1 MNLAVFRCCPT
12 NILLKQYETSTNA
25 VLQMLGVHFVDIKE
39 FNCCGYPLKNINF
52 KAYVL
57 SSARNLALAEARESD
72 ILTFCNCCFGS
83 LRHAQNLM
91 QKNPS
96 LKKEMNT
103 ILREEGLNYNGN
115 VKVQHLLEFLF
126 KDIGLETIQNKM
138 IGTFS
143 SELKIA
149 THYGCHL
156 LRPSQILNFDSPI
169 SPRIFDQLV
178 EITGAESIA
187 WPTKRDCCGSPLW
200 GVQDDLSMDL
210 TKKKLMGAM
219 QVRADYLCVACVY
232 CQLQFDRVQK
242 KIQLKGNAHQI
253 IPSLLYTQL
262 LGLCLGVDHKL
273 LGIDQHS
280 LETTGVIDFL
290 SLKN

>member
-12 NILLKQYETSTNA
+12 NTLLKQYETSTNA
-25 VLQMLGVHFVDIKE
+25 VLQALDVHFIDIKE

-57 SSARNLALAEARESD
+57 SSARNLALAEDRGSD

-91 QKNPS
+91 QENPALKNEVNAI
-96 LKKEMNT
+96 LKED
-103 ILREEGLNYNGN
+103 GLNYNGD

-126 KDIGLETIQNKM
+126 KNIGLEAIKNKM

-143 SELKIA
+143 NKLKIA

-156 LRPSQILNFDSPI
+156 LRPSQILKFDSPI
-169 SPRIFDQLV
+169 NPSIFDQLV
-178 EITGAESIA
+178 EITGAQSIE
-187 WPTKRDCCGSPLW
+187 WPTKADCCGAPLW
-200 GVQDDLSMDL
+200 GIQDDLSMDL
-210 TKKKLMGAM
+210 TEKKLMGAM
-219 QVRADYLCVACVY
+219 QVRADYLCVACVF

-242 KIQLKGNAHQI
+242 KMQLNGNAYQT

-262 LGLCLGVDHKL
+262 LGLCLGVDPKL
-273 LGIDQHS
+273 TGIDQHS
-280 LETTGVIDFL
+280 IETAGAIDFL
-290 SLKN
+290 SLKS